1 MKIYSTQS
9 DRQSDG
15 GESHPVYFTT
25 LKKAWSWKV
34 KNLRQKFKE
43 EKADAIESKK
53 DYILNYCPNDEIAE
67 QKELL
72 ARIKARKFSM
82 DWTIECEP
90 GNMICE
96 HYLKP
101 GLRSFVLFL
110 NHQIGE
116 GGILDND

>member
-1 MKIYSTQS
+1 MKIYSAES
-9 DRQSDG
+9 DREFDD

-34 KNLRQKFKE
+34 KDLRQKFKE
-43 EKADAIESKK
+43 EKADAIENKK
-53 DYILNYCPNDEIAE
+53 DYILDYCPKFEIAE
-67 QKELL
+67 ETKLL
-72 ARIKARKFSM
+72 VRIKARKFSM

-96 HYLKP
+96 HDLKP

-110 NHQIGE
+110 NKQIGGAE
-116 GGILDND
+116 ILDND

>member
-1 MKIYSTQS
+1 MKIYSAKS
-9 DRQSDG
+9 DRQFDD

-34 KNLRQKFKE
+34 KDLRQKFKE
-43 EKADAIESKK
+43 EKADAIENKK
-53 DYILNYCPNDEIAE
+53 DYILDYCPEFEIAE
-67 QKELL
+67 ETKLL

-96 HYLKP
+96 HDLKP

-110 NHQIGE
+110 NQQIGGAE
-116 GGILDND
+116 ILDND